1 MELRHLRYFVA
12 VAEELHFRRAAER
25 LHISQPPLSQQI
37 RALEQELGVELL
49 ARSRRRVELTP
60 AGATLLVEARAI
72 LSAVEH
78 AAELT
83 RSVARG
89 EVGRLSI
96 GFMGSAMYGALPDI
110 LGVFRERNPRV
121 DLRLHELST
130 ARQLEAL
137 KDGRIDV
144 GVIRPPV
151 LEPDLVI
158 EELWH
163 ESVVVALPVG
173 HRLARRRRLVPDD
186 LHGERFVMLDRRE
199 APGLHHSLA
208 RLITEIGQAPLIQEV
223 SEIQT
228 VLGLVAAGMGISLIG
243 ESVGA
248 RERRGVVHRPLSG
261 RQPTI
266 ATALAWRPD
275 DDSPVLA
282 SFLAEARGRPEAP

>member
-1 MELRHLRYFVA
+1 VELRHLRYFVA

-37 RALEQELGVELL
+37 RALEQELGVALL
-49 ARSRRRVELTP
+49 VRNRRRVELTP
-60 AGATLLVEARAI
+60 AGAALLVEARAI
-72 LSAVEH
+72 IASVES

-89 EVGRLSI
+89 DVGRLSI

-110 LGVFRERNPRV
+110 LGAFRERHSRV
-121 DLRLHELST
+121 DLRLRELPT
-130 ARQLEAL
+130 ARQLPAL
-137 KDGRIDV
+137 KAGRIDV

-151 LEPDLVI
+151 LEPDLMI

-163 ESVVVALPVG
+163 EPVVVALPVG
-173 HRLARRRRLVPDD
+173 HALARRRRLVPAD
-186 LHGERFVMLDRRE
+186 LHRERFVMLDRHE

-208 RLITEIGQAPLIQEV
+208 ALIAEIGEPPLIQEV

-243 ESVGA
+243 ESVAA
-248 RERRGVVHRPLSG
+248 RERSGVVHRPLSG
-261 RQPTI
+261 SRATV
-266 ATALAWRPD
+266 ATALAWRPQ

-282 SFLAEARGRPEAP
+282 AFLALARAHPGP